1 MGHLQG
7 EVRCEDIT
15 DPLWHDGGRRT
26 HFFCGIG
33 GWELALNMAGWPADR
48 PVWTGSCPCQPFS
61 SAGKRRGTDDE
72 RHLWPAFFSLIAEHR
87 PATVFGEQVAG
98 RAGLEWLARVRAD
111 LEGIGYA
118 VGAADLCAACVGAPH
133 IRQRLFWV
141 ADAQGTATRSSHNV
155 RRRQPDAR
163 AVCRKCD
170 GLADAQ
176 RGAAERH
183 GPELASSAR
192 GVPGK
197 AREQRFRPDAGDGVA
212 DGPRLGDAVEP
223 RPQGHAGHGDI
234 GDQPGWVAQA
244 QGRSAPEAGVGL
256 VRCLEP
262 TRDGGTVE
270 KWRRAPLE
278 PGLQPLAHG
287 LPNRVG
293 ILRGAGNAIVPQV
306 AAAFVRAFMDARG
319 AV

>member
-1 MGHLQG
+1 MIPLYVDNDGFVCDWLAELITMGHLQG
-7 EVRCEDIT
+7 EIRCEDIT
-15 DPLWHDGGRRT
+15 DPLWHDAGRRT

-48 PVWTGSCPCQPFS
+48 FVWTGSCPCQPFS

-118 VGAADLCAACVGAPH
+118 VGAADLCAASVGAPH

-141 ADAQGTATRSSHNV
+141 
-155 RRRQPDAR
+155 
-163 AVCRKCD
+163 
-170 GLADAQ
+170 ADAQ

-192 GVPGK
+192 GVPGE
-197 AREQRFRPDAGDGVA
+197 AREQRVRAHAWHGVA
-212 DGPRLGDAVEP
+212 DGPRLGDADEP
-223 RPQGHAGHGDI
+223 RPQRRGISRDSADQWAAG
-234 GDQPGWVAQA
+234 AT
-244 QGRSAPEAGVGL
+244 GL

-278 PGLQPLAHG
+278 PGLQPLASG

-306 AAAFVRAFMDARG
+306 AAAFVMAFMDARG
-319 AV
+319 VV